1 MLDLSRFELVD
12 FVGNATPF
20 LVTQTADALG
30 NGVRVEAVKQDCRL
44 AGTRKPRPIRREPV
58 PAIEIAFPGVHR
70 DVTGIECGGEKPEN
84 SLSATPIPAVEDDY
98 RPFAVDDL
106 RKLKLMETLL
116 NVSERR
122 RIIPGERTTSFETR

>member
-1 MLDLSRFELVD
+1 MLDLARFKLVD
-12 FVGNATPF
+12 LVGYPTPF
-20 LVTQTADALG
+20 LVTETTEALG

-44 AGTRKPRPIRREPV
+44 AGTRKPRPVRREPV

-70 DVTGIECGGEKPEN
+70 DMTRIECGGEKPQN
-84 SLSATPIPAVEDDY
+84 RFAPTPIPAVEDDY
-98 RPFAVDDL
+98 RPFAVNDL

>member
-1 MLDLSRFELVD
+1 MLDLARFKLVD
-12 FVGNATPF
+12 LVGNSTPV
-20 LVTQTADALG
+20 LVTNTTEALG

-44 AGTRKPRPIRREPV
+44 AGTRKSRPIRREPV
-58 PAIEIAFPGVHR
+58 PAIEIAFPGVDG
-70 DVTGIECGGEKPEN
+70 DVTRIECGGEKPEN
-84 SLSATPIPAVEDDY
+84 SLSATSIPAVEDDY